1 MGTIEGSNKRSRATL
16 SSDEEEE
23 PVTVASW
30 STEVSAF
37 DETAQPKRK
46 KPHITGIKRQSRYDP
61 GVSMTKEEL
70 KAWRKEARRVRN
82 RESAAASRRKNR
94 EAITKL
100 ETEVEDMKTKYCEA
114 LRYILQLEDE
124 RQQIGAG
131 SSSTSATSLLL
142 RQDLQE
148 MKKSPKSMPD
158 DVAAYIDSKVMPV
171 QHTAP
176 SPLTPSEDRLPQEV
190 PVQPRRQCPVEVEA
204 RNARDKNKSILHHP
218 NCHRHHRRP
227 TFYSQQHI
235 IDTTISRPIA
245 AKIHPGANENTSNDD
260 NDDEREKDDAAV
272 VSDTPV
278 SDDDND
284 STVNTLT
291 GASTVFSTTGSNG
304 PKVRNNCHFSPSYG
318 SDDESTIE
326 SDQPL
331 FLDTIPVSSSSS
343 TPGKKSCTNAGTC
356 TGPHTH
362 SDSNEDSAVIA
373 EFLKGVFIVET
384 GTATNPPFQST
395 ADAIAPEPPTVLPDF
410 DLGLTAADME
420 ALLLDG
426 DNNETLLS
434 DPCLEN

>member
-1 MGTIEGSNKRSRATL
+1 MG
-16 SSDEEEE
+16 
-23 PVTVASW
+23 
-30 STEVSAF
+30 
-37 DETAQPKRK
+37 
-46 KPHITGIKRQSRYDP
+46 
-61 GVSMTKEEL
+61 
-70 KAWRKEARRVRN
+70 
-82 RESAAASRRKNR
+82 ASRRKNR

-124 RQQIGAG
+124 RQQLGAG

-176 SPLTPSEDRLPQEV
+176 SPLTPSEDRLPHEEV
-190 PVQPRRQCPVEVEA
+190 PVQPRRQCPVEA

-227 TFYSQQHI
+227 TFCSQQHI

-260 NDDEREKDDAAV
+260 NDDEREKDFAAV

-291 GASTVFSTTGSNG
+291 GASTASSTVGSNG
-304 PKVRNNCHFSPSYG
+304 TKVKTIYHYSTSYG

-343 TPGKKSCTNAGTC
+343 SSSSSTAGKESCTNAGTC
-356 TGPHTH
+356 TGTHTR
-362 SDSNEDSAVIA
+362 SDANEDSAVIA

-384 GTATNPPFQST
+384 GTAANLPFQST
-395 ADAIAPEPPTVLPDF
+395 ADAVAPEPSTALPDF